1 MTRPT
6 SESHAGRLVG
16 QAVLCTPFHFIH
28 FADRCCSF
36 SLVISKL
43 PFDQRACFIAGQA
56 KSGTTLLVALLDN
69 HPELL
74 VLPEETAY
82 FPTVLTKYAPRGR
95 RAQFDYL
102 TKQSLSNVLFGGP
115 CKWGKRNYSTF
126 PRQKFFDT
134 FESAAFDPANAQEDL
149 LVLMV
154 KAYAATLERPL
165 DTVARWV
172 EKTPA
177 NRNHIPE
184 IYRRFPHAKILV
196 TIRDPRAILAA
207 QIALE
212 KTRQTG
218 RFSTYYVIAHWRVAA
233 RLARGVRDGR
243 VPGFVVPYE
252 KLVYEPSR
260 MMEEV
265 CAYLEIDF
273 DRDIVLTPTKVG
285 QFWKGNSAARI
296 NFSQISSE
304 PATRWEGEL
313 SEDEVGWVEWHCRD
327 LMPEFGYEPRLSRR
341 DLRYFVRPIRGER
354 PREYIKSRAYSLRDQ
369 ITR

>member
-1 MTRPT
+1 M
-6 SESHAGRLVG
+6 
-16 QAVLCTPFHFIH
+16 
-28 FADRCCSF
+28 
-36 SLVISKL
+36 ISRL
-43 PFDQRACFIAGQA
+43 PFEQRASFIAGQA

-115 CKWGKRNYSTF
+115 CKWGKRNYATF
-126 PRQKFFDT
+126 PREKFLET
-134 FESAAFDPANAQEDL
+134 FEQVAFDPVNAQQDL

-154 KAYAATLERPL
+154 KAYAAALERPL

-177 NRNHIPE
+177 NRNHVPKIL
-184 IYRRFPHAKILV
+184 RRFPHAKILV

-218 RFSTYYVIAHWRVAA
+218 RFSTYYVIAHWLVAA
-233 RLARGVRDGR
+233 GLARRVRDGEI
-243 VPGFVVPYE
+243 PGLVVAYE
-252 KLVYEPSR
+252 RLVCEPATI
-260 MMEEV
+260 MEKV

-273 DRDIVLTPTKVG
+273 DPKTVLTPTKVG
-285 QFWKGNSAARI
+285 RFWSGNSAARV
-296 NFSQISSE
+296 NFSEISSE
-304 PATRWEGEL
+304 PATRWQGEL
-313 SEDEVGWVEWHCRD
+313 SEDEIGWVEWHCRD
-327 LMPEFGYEPRLSRR
+327 LMPEFGYEPQLQRR
-341 DLRYFVRPIRGER
+341 ELRSFMRPIRGER
-354 PREYIKSRAYSLRDQ
+354 PREYAKSRLYSIRDAM
-369 ITR
+369 TKSK

>member
-1 MTRPT
+1 MET
-6 SESHAGRLVG
+6 
-16 QAVLCTPFHFIH
+16 
-28 FADRCCSF
+28 
-36 SLVISKL
+36 L
-43 PFDQRACFIAGQA
+43 PFEQRACFIAGQA

-102 TKQSLSNVLFGGP
+102 TKESLANVLFGGP

-126 PRQKFFDT
+126 PREKFLKV
-134 FESAAFDPANAQEDL
+134 FEDAAFDPVNTHEDL

-154 KAYAATLERPL
+154 KAYAATLGRSL
-165 DTVARWV
+165 DTIARWV

-177 NRNHIPE
+177 NRNYIGA
-184 IYRRFPHAKILV
+184 ILSRFPHAKILV
-196 TIRDPRAILAA
+196 TLRDPRAILGA

-233 RLARGVRDGR
+233 KLATRVRDGE

-252 KLVYEPSR
+252 KLVCEPVST
-260 MMEEV
+260 MKDV
-265 CAYLEIDF
+265 CNYLEIEF
-273 DRDIVLTPTKVG
+273 DPDTVLTPTKVG
-285 QFWKGNSAARI
+285 QFWSGNSAARI
-296 NFSQISSE
+296 NFSQISTE
-304 PATRWEGEL
+304 PVTRWQREL
-313 SEDEVGWVEWHCRD
+313 SDDEIGWIEWHCRD
-327 LMPEFGYEPRLSRR
+327 LMPEFGYEPKLTQRE
-341 DLRYFVRPIRGER
+341 LRCFLRPIRGER
-354 PREYIKSRAYSLRDQ
+354 PREYIKSHCETTGSTAEAPSSNLQLPEKVPSSNIQ
-369 ITR
+369 I

>member
-1 MTRPT
+1 M
-6 SESHAGRLVG
+6 
-16 QAVLCTPFHFIH
+16 
-28 FADRCCSF
+28 
-36 SLVISKL
+36 ISTL
-43 PFDQRACFIAGQA
+43 RFEQRACFIAGQA

-115 CKWGKRNYSTF
+115 CKWGKHNYATF
-126 PRQKFFDT
+126 PREKFLET
-134 FESAAFDPANAQEDL
+134 FERAAFDPANAQEDL

-154 KAYAATLERPL
+154 KAYAATQGRSLK
-165 DTVARWV
+165 TIARWV

-177 NRNHIPE
+177 NRNHIGA
-184 IYRRFPHAKILV
+184 IFARFPHAKILV

-212 KTRQTG
+212 KTRRTG

-233 RLARGVRDGR
+233 KLARRVRDGE
-243 VPGFVVPYE
+243 VPGLVVPYE
-252 KLVYEPSR
+252 QLACEPAR
-260 MMEEV
+260 TMEEV

-273 DRDIVLTPTKVG
+273 DPDTVLTPTKVG
-285 QFWKGNSAARI
+285 QFWSGNSAARI
-296 NFSQISSE
+296 HFSQISTE
-304 PATRWEGEL
+304 PVTRWQREL
-313 SEDEVGWVEWHCRD
+313 SEEEIGWVEWHCRD
-327 LMPEFGYEPRLSRR
+327 LMPEFGYEPRLSGRE
-341 DLRYFVRPIRGER
+341 LRYFVRPIRGER
-354 PREYIKSRAYSLRDQ
+354 PREYIKSRAYSLRDDW
-369 ITR
+369 IRREVRPA

>member
-1 MTRPT
+1 MPT
-6 SESHAGRLVG
+6 GSENL
-16 QAVLCTPFHFIH
+16 L
-28 FADRCCSF
+28 
-36 SLVISKL
+36 
-43 PFDQRACFIAGQA
+43 FDQRACFVAGQA

-115 CKWGKRNYSTF
+115 CKWGKRNYSAF
-126 PRQKFFDT
+126 PREKFLQT
-134 FESAAFDPANAQEDL
+134 FERAAFDPANAQEDL

-165 DTVARWV
+165 DTIGRWV

-177 NRNHIPE
+177 NRNHIPA
-184 IYRRFPHAKILV
+184 ILARFPHAKILV
-196 TIRDPRAILAA
+196 TVRDPRAILAA

-212 KTRQTG
+212 KTRKTG

-233 RLARGVRDGR
+233 RLAQRVRNR
-243 VPGFVVPYE
+243 EIPGLVVPYE
-252 KLVYEPSR
+252 QLVCEPAK
-260 MMEEV
+260 MMEKV

-273 DRDIVLTPTKVG
+273 DVETVLTPTKVG
-285 QFWKGNSAARI
+285 QFWSGNSAARI
-296 NFSQISSE
+296 NFSQISPE
-304 PATRWEGEL
+304 PATRWRREL
-313 SEDEVGWVEWHCRD
+313 SEDEIGWVEWHCRD
-327 LMPEFGYEPRLSRR
+327 LMPEFGYEPKLDRR
-341 DLRYFVRPIRGER
+341 ELRYFMRPIQGER
-354 PREYIKSRAYSLRDQ
+354 PREYLKSRLYSFRDDW
-369 ITR
+369 IRR

>member
-1 MTRPT
+1 VNSRNDLM
-6 SESHAGRLVG
+6 SMEA
-16 QAVLCTPFHFIH
+16 
-28 FADRCCSF
+28 
-36 SLVISKL
+36 L
-43 PFDQRACFIAGQA
+43 PFEQRACFIAGQA

-102 TKQSLSNVLFGGP
+102 TKESLSNVLFGGP

-126 PRQKFFDT
+126 PREKFLET
-134 FESAAFDPANAQEDL
+134 FEDAAFDPANAHEDL

-154 KAYAATLERPL
+154 KAYAATLGRSL

-177 NRNHIPE
+177 NRNYIAA
-184 IYRRFPHAKILV
+184 ILTRFPHAKILV
-196 TIRDPRAILAA
+196 TMRDPRAILAA

-233 RLARGVRDGR
+233 RLAKRVRDGD
-243 VPGFVVPYE
+243 VPGLVVPYE
-252 KLVYEPSR
+252 KLVCEPAR
-260 MMEEV
+260 TMEEV
-265 CAYLEIDF
+265 CKYLEIEF
-273 DRDIVLTPTKVG
+273 DPDTVLTPTKVG
-285 QFWKGNSAARI
+285 QFWSGNSAARI
-296 NFSQISSE
+296 HFSQISTE
-304 PATRWEGEL
+304 PATRWQREL
-313 SEDEVGWVEWHCRD
+313 SEDEIGWIEWHCRD
-327 LMPEFGYEPRLSRR
+327 LMPEFGYEPKLSRGE
-341 DLRYFVRPIRGER
+341 LRYFVRPIRGER
-354 PREYIKSRAYSLRDQ
+354 PREYVKSRIYSLRDSM
-369 ITR
+369 TNSE